1 MTAPDVLTRLA
12 TVEIFRTFSEKDLSR
27 VAEMA
32 KEIDF
37 GPGVAITQEGE
48 PGGRFFVL
56 LEGDAD
62 VNVDGKTVKTLGA
75 GDSFGEISLIDGR
88 PRTATVVARTSVRT
102 MSLAS
107 WNFLPLL
114 LEYPSMAEAVLLAV
128 CERLRELDESHLC

>member
-1 MTAPDVLTRLA
+1 VTAPDVLTRLA

>member
-1 MTAPDVLTRLA
+1 
-12 TVEIFRTFSEKDLSR
+12 LSR